1 MKNRQL
7 PAATI
12 SLATAALLVAAA
24 SVSALE
30 IKSGSDKVDLQLKGH
45 INRALMYADDGDES
59 KVFHVDNTNS
69 ESRIGLYGKVKA
81 SDNIAVGGTF
91 EVQWQANPSDKVSM
105 EEETIS
111 GEFKERIMEVWF
123 APKGLGKFS
132 LGRGNMASNDSSE
145 VDLSGTDLAGN
156 VGVADVGGGI
166 KFHDP
171 AAAAPALDENGEPV
185 DDRLAVS
192 NVFDQMDGLSRRNRV
207 RYDTPDFAGFSLGV
221 SAGEQE
227 MVDATL
233 LYSQD
238 FGLAKLKAALAW
250 SNPGDDKDYSQ
261 INGSASLLF
270 NCGFNLTAAGGTRD
284 LDDMPAGGDDPTFM
298 YGKAGYIF
306 GQLVPVGSTAVS
318 VDYGVYE
325 NVKKQDIGQKGT
337 AAGVQLV
344 QKLSDWNTELFTAY
358 RAYQLED
365 DTTADYD
372 DINLVLGGARFKF

>member
-1 MKNRQL
+1 MKNRRL
-7 PAATI
+7 PAASL
-12 SLATAALLVAAA
+12 SLAAAALLVAAA
-24 SVSALE
+24 GASALE

-45 INRALMYADDGDES
+45 VNRALMFADNGDES

-81 SDNIAVGGTF
+81 SENMAVGGNF
-91 EVQWQANPSDKVSM
+91 EVQWQASPSDKVSM

-123 APKGLGKFS
+123 APNGLGKFS
-132 LGRGNMASNDSSE
+132 LGRGDMSSDDSSE

-156 VGVADVGGGI
+156 AGVADIGGGI
-166 KFHDP
+166 AFHD
-171 AAAAPALDENGEPV
+171 AAAPALDENGEPV

-207 RYDTPDFAGFSLGV
+207 RYDTPDMAGFSLGV
-221 SAGEQE
+221 SAGEKE

-238 FGLAKLKAALAW
+238 IGGAKLNAALAW

-270 NCGFNLTAAGGTRD
+270 NCGFNLTAAGGARD

-306 GQLVPVGSTAVS
+306 KPLVPVGSTAVS

-325 NVKKQDIGQKGT
+325 NAEKQDISQKGT

-344 QKLSDWNTELFTAY
+344 QKLSDWSTDLSAAY
-358 RAYQLED
+358 RGYQLED
-365 DTTADYD
+365 DTQADYD
-372 DINLVLGGARFKF
+372 DISIVMGGARFKF

>member
-24 SVSALE
+24 SASALE

-81 SDNIAVGGTF
+81 SDNMAVGGTF

-185 DDRLAVS
+185 DDRLLA
-192 NVFDQMDGLSRRNRV
+192 LSRGRFYLR
-207 RYDTPDFAGFSLGV
+207 
-221 SAGEQE
+221 GEE
-227 MVDATL
+227 RHDRLRENERDAE
-233 LYSQD
+233 
-238 FGLAKLKAALAW
+238 
-250 SNPGDDKDYSQ
+250 GDAEQ
-261 INGSASLLF
+261 
-270 NCGFNLTAAGGTRD
+270 
-284 LDDMPAGGDDPTFM
+284 
-298 YGKAGYIF
+298 
-306 GQLVPVGSTAVS
+306 
-318 VDYGVYE
+318 
-325 NVKKQDIGQKGT
+325 
-337 AAGVQLV
+337 
-344 QKLSDWNTELFTAY
+344 
-358 RAYQLED
+358 
-365 DTTADYD
+365 
-372 DINLVLGGARFKF
+372 